1 MASSEKTLPQ
11 ENLLFEP
18 KDLAIFNIPDTHAR
32 LNALQN
38 YFFPRLD
45 ILLTQSLE
53 LIQEIY
59 KVNPY
64 ERMTILRTPNHR
76 KDAVANK
83 QDRSFVQIG
92 IGGKRKTDRPLK
104 VVRKDGQPYRLHQ
117 GSLYYIIRPGGQ
129 FSVYLWLLGG
139 LDPTLNSEFLA
150 IWRDLL
156 LENFEPL
163 NSIFALRHISHSDA
177 RYFLNFTDTLSDE
190 YVQHLESLQFFSP
203 TYFLPVSFAEELFDL
218 QMTFV
223 ALYPLLSASID
234 CEEGQPIRLIEMLE
248 AYATW
253 YKDEGT
259 AKWYQKCLGT
269 SQAEKK
275 ELVELPELDSYSFI
289 RAGLWWEI
297 LARDNWTCCSCGHSV
312 KEHGITLHVDHILP
326 RSKGG
331 TDNRENL
338 QALCMK
344 CNIGKSNRDSTDLTR
359 KLKSVLTEGH

>member
-76 KDAVANK
+76 KDAKANK
-83 QDRSFVQIG
+83 EDRPYVRIG
-92 IGGKRKTDRPLK
+92 IGGKRKNNRPLK
-104 VVRKDGQPYRLHQ
+104 VIRKDGQPYRHNLAR
-117 GSLYYIIRPGGQ
+117 LYYLIRPDGQ
-129 FSVYLWLLGG
+129 FSVYLSLLDE

-177 RYFLNFTDTLSDE
+177 KYFLNFTDTLSDE
-190 YVQHLESLQFFSP
+190 YVHQLDSLQFFSP
-203 TYFLPVSFAEELFDL
+203 TYFLPISFDKELFDL
-218 QMTFV
+218 QMAFV
-223 ALYPLLSASID
+223 ALYPLLDASID
-234 CEEGQPIRLIEMLE
+234 CEEGQPIHLIEMLE

-253 YKDEGT
+253 YRGEGT

-269 SQAEKK
+269 SQDEEK
-275 ELVELPELDSYSFI
+275 ELIELPELDSYRFI
-289 RAGLWWEI
+289 RAGLWWEV
-297 LARDNWTCCSCGHSV
+297 LAQNNWTCCSCGRTV
-312 KEHGITLHVDHILP
+312 KEHGITLHVDHIHP

-331 TDNRENL
+331 TDSRENL

-359 KLKSVLTEGH
+359 NRE